1 MNPSSEPVTSDTER
15 VLLQCMAYVESAQ
28 DVLERADEE
37 SFQNLEREAQK
48 LHVLLGSVEVSHGA
62 RATMMRD
69 IAAIQKRLET
79 AQVRL
84 KDKLRQ
90 FPAQAA
96 ATKAYRKKQGS

>member
-1 MNPSSEPVTSDTER
+1 MKPSSEPVTSDTER

-37 SFQNLEREAQK
+37 SFKNLEREAQK
-48 LHVLLGSVEVSHGA
+48 LHTLLGSVEISHGA

-79 AQVRL
+79 AQGRL

-90 FPAQAA
+90 IPAQAA